1 MRIYCKYFEFLN
13 LKSNLKS
20 FHCSGSN
27 SSSNIRLGIRT
38 RNNLYIFKEKKMYT
52 YVSNMYAYVHQLP
65 PPPSY
70 PVGQQPF
77 AIQSQ
82 NGQKESFVIN
92 LGQHFQRGFCSS

>member
-1 MRIYCKYFEFLN
+1 
-13 LKSNLKS
+13 
-20 FHCSGSN
+20 
-27 SSSNIRLGIRT
+27 
-38 RNNLYIFKEKKMYT
+38 MYT

>member
-1 MRIYCKYFEFLN
+1 MFFD
-13 LKSNLKS
+13 
-20 FHCSGSN
+20 CSATN
-27 SSSNIRLGIRT
+27 SSRLGIRT
-38 RNNLYIFKEKKMYT
+38 RNNLYIFKEEKNV

-92 LGQHFQRGFCSS
+92 LGQHFQRGFCSL

>member
-1 MRIYCKYFEFLN
+1 MLFVDLVRRHTSVKA
-13 LKSNLKS
+13 
-20 FHCSGSN
+20 
-27 SSSNIRLGIRT
+27 
-38 RNNLYIFKEKKMYT
+38 T
-52 YVSNMYAYVHQLP
+52 YKTFAVYAYVHQLP

-92 LGQHFQRGFCSS
+92 LGQHFQRGFCSL